1 MPTRSAIMSSPA
13 DIALFILQKMACCLS
28 ALGSLMIISQVTRSE
43 FNRRKT
49 QQRLILAISV
59 IDFQTSIIWI
69 FTPLFMPADSDYP
82 FALGNRASCDA
93 QGFIVQFSSAGFLY
107 MCALQFMYLLVIK
120 YGWKQRDIMKL
131 EKWFHI
137 IPNAFGFATATTA
150 LVLKQ
155 YNSANWDCWIAPL
168 PADCTSSH
176 EINKGNT
183 DLTETDCDRG
193 DNANIFRW
201 AFFFAP
207 LWASIAFCILAMTL
221 VHRTMK
227 KSEVKYRKK
236 YRFAQANVGNKRQVS
251 DEVKKQSIRYSLA
264 FFIVWTFPTLARIV
278 QFFEEVHPVLVVL
291 AGTSIGLQGFFN
303 AIIYFRP
310 RYNKCVKYDTWY
322 KKVWALVRSTIFF
335 CCYVEDYTKDNL
347 DYVGNSIV
355 ENKISRASATATE
368 TSAARAGSVTS
379 QHIVEYPGEKDEEK
393 REEDG
398 EGDEWHSNG
407 EGASV
412 NANHATSTRVSWQG

>member
-1 MPTRSAIMSSPA
+1 MSSPA
-13 DIALFILQKMACCLS
+13 DVSLFILQKIACCLS

-43 FNRRKT
+43 YNRRKI
-49 QQRLILAISV
+49 QQRLILCISI

-69 FTPLFMPADSDYP
+69 FTPLFMPAYSGYP
-82 FALGNRASCDA
+82 FASGNRASCDA

-120 YGWKQRDIMKL
+120 YGWKERDIMKL

-137 IPNAFGFATATTA
+137 VPNAFGFATATTA

-168 PADCTSSH
+168 PADCTSSN

-183 DLTETDCDRG
+183 DLNETDCDRG

-207 LWASIAFCILAMTL
+207 LWASIVFCVVAMTL

-236 YRFAQANVGNKRQVS
+236 YRFSQASTGNKRQVS

-278 QFFEEVHPVLVVL
+278 QFFQEVHPVLVVL

-303 AIIYFRP
+303 ALIYFRP
-310 RYNKCVKYDTWY
+310 RYNKCVTHNTWY
-322 KKVWALVRSTIFF
+322 EKVWALMHSTIFF
-335 CCYVEDYTKDNL
+335 CCYESDYTKDNI
-347 DYVGNSIV
+347 DCVDNTAS
-355 ENKISRASATATE
+355 KTSRSSTAE
-368 TSAARAGSVTS
+368 TSVARAGSIAS

-393 REEDG
+393 QEEEAD
-398 EGDEWHSNG
+398 DE
-407 EGASV
+407 
-412 NANHATSTRVSWQG
+412 